1 MDLTLEIV
9 QTNIENGI
17 FVHKP
22 NENKRSKG
30 QFWIA
35 FDRIYEEIEGSSV
48 LVNKFVYCR
57 MCNKVFNYDSKK
69 GISNLNTHSITCKEP
84 VRSIRSFITRKNA
97 IGFEDKKKLCLYTIS
112 ASVKDTRPFS
122 FTENDGVL
130 ELLHGVWTMG
140 ARLGAVTKEELQN
153 ALPSGTTVSRNIN
166 KLSVECKESIKKC
179 LQAQLERRTIMAFT
193 TDIWQD
199 KFKRISY
206 LCITAHYFDWTTKKL
221 IDLLLALRP
230 MEPGRKKD
238 NAYVRELI
246 MSNLDEYGISQYAA
260 QFVFISDR
268 GGNIR
273 VALRD
278 FVRLNCFPHFTHST
292 VKDACKID
300 SVATVINA
308 CASLVK
314 YFKFNGLNNLLDI
327 TLKSAISTRFN
338 YAVIMLESIHTQYE
352 KIEEILIERNESIR
366 LRNIDRECIGKL
378 IHFLNTFMN
387 ASKLTESN
395 YKSTLCNVWIGISE
409 ITSVCRIRDD
419 DPTYIKAMKARAL
432 NYIETKFVL
441 HKYHRVASFLNPNY
455 KSLAFCTPSIRSKTI
470 ADIREMLNELT
481 RETHSI
487 SSSQLHVSNISS
499 SSSTLSNATNQR
511 SSSGSEAS
519 FLSNYYDR
527 TEQELDEI
535 DSYIS
540 LKWVADS
547 QLDLFDWWTV
557 RRDVFPQLSE
567 IAIQIHSI
575 PASSLQSERHFSR
588 CGITMN
594 DRRNRMNPNTLENLM
609 ILNKHHNVKVR
620 STF

>member
-1 MDLTLEIV
+1 
-9 QTNIENGI
+9 
-17 FVHKP
+17 
-22 NENKRSKG
+22 
-30 QFWIA
+30 
-35 FDRIYEEIEGSSV
+35 
-48 LVNKFVYCR
+48 
-57 MCNKVFNYDSKK
+57 
-69 GISNLNTHSITCKEP
+69 
-84 VRSIRSFITRKNA
+84 
-97 IGFEDKKKLCLYTIS
+97 
-112 ASVKDTRPFS
+112 
-122 FTENDGVL
+122 
-130 ELLHGVWTMG
+130 MG
-140 ARLGAVTKEELQN
+140 ARLGAVTKEELQK
-153 ALPSGTTVSRNIN
+153 ALPNGTTVSRNIN
-166 KLSVECKESIKKC
+166 KLSVECRESIKKS
-179 LQAQLERRTIMAFT
+179 LKSQLERRTMMAFT

-199 KFKRISY
+199 KFRRMSY

-221 IDLLLALRP
+221 VDLLLALQP
-230 MEPGRKKD
+230 MEPGKKKD
-238 NAYVRELI
+238 NVYVRELI
-246 MSNLDEYGISQYAA
+246 MSNLNEYGISQYVS

-273 VALRD
+273 VALKD

-300 SVATVINA
+300 SVETVINA

-338 YAVIMLESIHTQYE
+338 YAVIMLESVYTQYE
-352 KIEEILIERNESIR
+352 KIERILNERNESIR

-378 IHFLNTFMN
+378 IHFLNTFLS

-409 ITSVCRIRDD
+409 ITSVCRIRND

-432 NYIETKFVL
+432 NYIEAKFVL
-441 HKYHRVASFLNPNY
+441 HKYHRIASFLNPNY
-455 KSLAFCTPSIRSKTI
+455 KSLAFCTASMRTKTI
-470 ADIREMLNELT
+470 ADTREMLNGLP

-487 SSSQLHVSNISS
+487 SASNISS
-499 SSSTLSNATNQR
+499 ASSTLSNATNQR
-511 SSSGSEAS
+511 SSSGSETS

-540 LKWVADS
+540 LKWVADT
-547 QLDLFDWWTV
+547 QVDLFDWWAV

-588 CGITMN
+588 CGITVN
-594 DRRNRMNPNTLENLM
+594 DRRNRMNPDTLENLM
-609 ILNKHHNVKVR
+609 ILNKHHNFKVR
-620 STF
+620 SMF